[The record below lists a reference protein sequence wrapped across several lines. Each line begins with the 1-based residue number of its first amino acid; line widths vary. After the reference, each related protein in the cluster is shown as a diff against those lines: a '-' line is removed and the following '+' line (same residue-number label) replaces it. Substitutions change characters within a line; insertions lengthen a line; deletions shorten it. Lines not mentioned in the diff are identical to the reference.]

1 MGSDNTVILT
11 VKRKKLYAGR
21 PKSQTKIR
29 TTVCTKEEI
38 ESKAIGG
45 STKDK
50 MLSGNKISINPCSA
64 NLRILTNVT
73 IIITIC
79 TP

>member
-1 MGSDNTVILT
+1 MGSDNTVIVT
-11 VKRKKLYAGR
+11 VKRKKLYAGS

-38 ESKAIGG
+38 ESKTIGG

-50 MLSGNKISINPCSA
+50 MLSGNSTSNNPFSA
-64 NLRILTNVT
+64 NLRILTNT
-73 IIITIC
+73 TTIITIY